1 VYVVSCRKSPFNI
14 FILFQSRLL
23 KFICKWLTLNRDTYK
38 AKQCRTWSVKVP
50 CRPVLSRHLT
60 DCETAPINPRGNTKP
75 LYINGVQRYFCSLPP
90 PPFPPE
96 QSHAYSAYSP
106 LKYFML
112 TLSTLTLFVRDLCL
126 STVAPYSSAWQRRRA
141 RSSVFSLPYRR
152 VTGSCSRPVYP
163 ASPSH
168 YVQTARVSSYLCR
181 RERSVWTGLVS
192 GCPTRISRYSDI
204 SPACRCVLLI
214 ISSQVK
220 ERRTTYVHCLFF
232 SFAARIFGAKNFYFP
247 WKNIPY
253 RRVSL
258 HSPTM
263 SKTQRIAQWGFFVE
277 FFIIFQDFYII
288 L

>member
-90 PPFPPE
+90 
-96 QSHAYSAYSP
+96 SP
-106 LKYFML
+106 LP
-112 TLSTLTLFVRDLCL
+112 TRTESRLFGLFATQIFHVDTFDINSIRQGL
-126 STVAPYSSAWQRRRA
+126 VPIHGSA
-141 RSSVFSLPYRR
+141 VFIR
-152 VTGSCSRPVYP
+152 VTTSACTLLGLFSALPPCDGQLFAP
-163 ASPSH
+163 
-168 YVQTARVSSYLCR
+168 RVSRVPESLCTNCAR
-181 RERSVWTGLVS
+181 LVVLPLSSGTFCLDRPRFRMSNANFPLQRHFTGVQVRL
-192 GCPTRISRYSDI
+192 
-204 SPACRCVLLI
+204 LLI

-247 WKNIPY
+247 
-253 RRVSL
+253 
-258 HSPTM
+258 
-263 SKTQRIAQWGFFVE
+263 
-277 FFIIFQDFYII
+277 
-288 L
+288 